1 VTREFRTELGTR
13 SSVPTVCIFGYGLK
27 TVTKVRLECDANG
40 LCRSI
45 SSLSEPAGDGS
56 VPELSACMERTEIH
70 PVRQHHGV
78 MFVDSDVKKR
88 LKLELMRDD
97 SL

>member
-1 VTREFRTELGTR
+1 
-13 SSVPTVCIFGYGLK
+13 
-27 TVTKVRLECDANG
+27 
-40 LCRSI
+40 
-45 SSLSEPAGDGS
+45 
-56 VPELSACMERTEIH
+56 MERTEIH